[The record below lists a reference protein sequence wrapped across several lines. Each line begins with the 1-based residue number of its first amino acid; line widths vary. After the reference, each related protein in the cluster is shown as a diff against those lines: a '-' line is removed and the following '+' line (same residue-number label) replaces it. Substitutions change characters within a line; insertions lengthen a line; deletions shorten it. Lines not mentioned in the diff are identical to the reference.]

1 MANTVE
7 RFGTEEKATIEER
20 MDAAR
25 ALATKLA
32 EKVSN
37 YTYSLKKS
45 DSKDG
50 SKTYV
55 TIYVNGKK
63 GKPNLPARIGIG
75 DFATP
80 ALFVNDDADGTDAV
94 DSFLEAAA
102 EAGIRIRVPT
112 L

>member
-1 MANTVE
+1 MAQIVE
-7 RFGTEEKATIEER
+7 RFGVEEKATVEER

-32 EKVSN
+32 EKVST

-50 SKTYV
+50 TKTFV

-63 GKPNLPARIGIG
+63 GKDNLPARIGIG

-80 ALFVNDDADGTDAV
+80 ALFVNDDADTSAV
-94 DSFLEAAA
+94 DAFLEAAA
-102 EAGIRIRVPT
+102 EAGIRIRVPSAQ
-112 L
+112 